1 MKRTVWYVF
10 ALLVS
15 ALIVAALPIS
25 GEEKIY
31 DSVIRLHVIAASD
44 SEEDQSLK
52 LAVRDELLRRYSDKL
67 GTAADVE
74 VAEERVKALCDEM
87 EACAAAVV
95 REAGYAYTVKV
106 SYGDEEYPQRCYGEY
121 TFPAGTY
128 RSLRVVIDRGEGQ
141 NWWCVLFP
149 PLCLDMATEEV
160 PKDDALAVGLSPE
173 DYKVISGSDGGY
185 VVKFKALELLEGVF
199 GHRRK

>member
-1 MKRTVWYVF
+1 MKRTLWYVF
-10 ALLVS
+10 ALLAS

-25 GEEKIY
+25 GEEQIY
-31 DSVIRLHVIAASD
+31 ESVIRLHVIAASD
-44 SEEDQSLK
+44 SEEDQELK
-52 LAVRDELLRRYSDKL
+52 LRVRDELLRRYSAEL
-67 GTAADVE
+67 GEAADVKT
-74 VAEERVKALCDEM
+74 AEERVLALCSEI
-87 EACAAAVV
+87 EACATEVV

-106 SYGDEEYPQRCYGEY
+106 TYGDEEYPERCYGEY
-121 TFPAGTY
+121 TFPSGTY

-149 PLCLDMATEEV
+149 PLCLDMATDEV

-173 DYKVISGSDGGY
+173 EYNVITGNEGGY
-185 VVKFKALELLEGVF
+185 VIKFKALELLEGVF

>member
-1 MKRTVWYVF
+1 MKKALWYVF

-31 DSVIRLHVIAASD
+31 ENVIRLHVIAASD
-44 SEEDQSLK
+44 SEEDQRLK
-52 LAVRDELLRRYSDKL
+52 LRVRDEILRRYSAEL
-67 GTAADVE
+67 GEVTGVQAAED
-74 VAEERVKALCDEM
+74 RVQTLRGEI
-87 EACAAAVV
+87 EACAAEVV

-106 SYGDEEYPQRCYGEY
+106 TYGDEEYPERCYGEY
-121 TFPAGTY
+121 TFPSGTY

-141 NWWCVLFP
+141 NWWCVLYP
-149 PLCLDMATEEV
+149 PLCLDLATDEA
-160 PKDDALAVGLSPE
+160 PKDDALAVGLSAE
-173 DYKVISGSDGGY
+173 EYRVISGSEGGY
-185 VVKFKALELLEGVF
+185 VIKFKALELLEGVF

>member
-160 PKDDALAVGLSPE
+160 PKDDALAVGASGRIRFPQTSSPIDACFATQLS
-173 DYKVISGSDGGY
+173 
-185 VVKFKALELLEGVF
+185 
-199 GHRRK
+199 